1 MATHD
6 VCLSFVTQPDK
17 KSKLMPF
24 AVTWMHLEIVILSD
38 VSQTVKLSFKD
49 IKGEPGLLQIIT
61 GRSSLFQRLGKRRPE
76 FSPGLCH
83 C

>member
-6 VCLSFVTQPDK
+6 ICLSFIIQPEK
-17 KSKLMPF
+17 NEIMPF
-24 AVTWMHLEIVILSD
+24 AVTWMDPEIVILRE
-38 VSQTVKLSFKD
+38 VSQTVKFSFKD
-49 IKGEPGLLQIIT
+49 IKAEPGLLQIIT

>member
-1 MATHD
+1 
-6 VCLSFVTQPDK
+6 
-17 KSKLMPF
+17 MPF
-24 AVTWMHLEIVILSD
+24 AVTRMDLEIVILSE

-49 IKGEPGLLQIIT
+49 FKGGPGPLQIIT

-76 FSPGLCH
+76 CSPGLCH

>member
-1 MATHD
+1 MIF
-6 VCLSFVTQPDK
+6 VFLLSFSQK
-17 KSKLMPF
+17 KNEIMPF
-24 AVTWMHLEIVILSD
+24 AVTWMDPEIVTLRE

-49 IKGEPGLLQIIT
+49 IKAETGLLQIIT
-61 GRSSLFQRLGKRRPE
+61 GRSSLFQRSGKRRPE

>member
-6 VCLSFVTQPDK
+6 ICLSFITQPEK
-17 KSKLMPF
+17 KNEIMPF
-24 AVTWMHLEIVILSD
+24 AVTWMDLEIVVLSE
-38 VSQTVKLSFKD
+38 VSPTVKLSFKD
-49 IKGEPGLLQIIT
+49 FKGEPGPLQIIT

-76 FSPGLCH
+76 CSPGLCH